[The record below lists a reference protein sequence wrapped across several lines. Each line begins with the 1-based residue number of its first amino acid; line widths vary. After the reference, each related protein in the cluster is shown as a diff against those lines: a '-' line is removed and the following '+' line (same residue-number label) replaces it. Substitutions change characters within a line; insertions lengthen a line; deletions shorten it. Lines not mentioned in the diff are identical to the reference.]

1 MVLQDQDR
9 VLDWQGVQ
17 ERLEEVRW
25 RFIRVFAGLVILSV
39 AAYPFSGPVM
49 NLLDKPVRGALA
61 VFSVTEG
68 FWVRLR
74 ISFFTAIFLAMP
86 FIFAELLAIGGTFFH
101 SNPTYTFY
109 KKYFIG
115 IILIAATLF
124 FLGSALCF
132 LVVLPAGLQFLLGY
146 GGEHIRPLISADRY
160 FSFCLVMIMAFG
172 ITFQLPLVLVLLG
185 RVGIVNHHFLSRN
198 RRYAI
203 MLLTIAAAILT
214 PTPDAYNMLL
224 LAGPLVVLYEISV
237 WLVRIFGREKI
248 IWNG

>member
-1 MVLQDQDR
+1 
-9 VLDWQGVQ
+9 
-17 ERLEEVRW
+17 
-25 RFIRVFAGLVILSV
+25 
-39 AAYPFSGPVM
+39 
-49 NLLDKPVRGALA
+49 
-61 VFSVTEG
+61 
-68 FWVRLR
+68 
-74 ISFFTAIFLAMP
+74 
-86 FIFAELLAIGGTFFH
+86 
-101 SNPTYTFY
+101 
-109 KKYFIG
+109 
-115 IILIAATLF
+115 
-124 FLGSALCF
+124 
-132 LVVLPAGLQFLLGY
+132 
-146 GGEHIRPLISADRY
+146 
-160 FSFCLVMIMAFG
+160 MAFG